1 MVKLGSFF
9 VTGKRDNGESF
20 TTLRDDRPEWLQDA
34 VREAHAGDFPN
45 DWIYSECRAACEAI
59 DAGDLSDDDNLHE
72 HADSRVDVYTRHL
85 YQWAADFCLSDTWA
99 NAESEVDDMGTGP
112 MVGVTLPAGSSSLQ
126 RITTVQYCAR
136 ATIARIMLSAAQD
149 NAEDDETDDEAGD
162 RLMRANEARRA
173 KGENA

>member
-99 NAESEVDDMGTGP
+99 NAESEADDMGTE
-112 MVGVTLPAGSSSLQ
+112 GSALQ

-136 ATIARIMLSAAQD
+136 ATIARIMLSAAQE
-149 NAEDDETDDEAGD
+149 NDDDTTEESEGATV
-162 RLMRANEARRA
+162 RP
-173 KGENA
+173 